1 MQKIQLIVVGAFIG
15 FAVSVAG
22 GGLSVVRAQEQGY
35 SPAEAQALLNREQA
49 VLDQIRPQITQM
61 QEDLRASSQMS
72 MTPAEESMQK
82 ELNGIAAMC
91 RILWQTD
98 GDLANVM
105 EMELQMGAHNK

>member
-22 GGLSVVRAQEQGY
+22 VGLSEVRAQQQGY
-35 SPAEAQALLNREQA
+35 SPAEAQALLSREQA
-49 VLDQIRPQITQM
+49 VLDQIRPQIMQM
-61 QEDLRASSQMS
+61 QADLRASSRMS

-98 GDLANVM
+98 GGLANVM
-105 EMELQMGAHNK
+105 QMELQLGAHNK